1 MFSLPSPSSLL
12 KVPNG
17 FVFWY
22 NVFPHVSLLED
33 LRKYCTHSVHNI
45 INTRFQF
52 PVSAL
57 VYEKCFISKGL
68 ITIFKLINLFWSKM
82 EQTLPGLGVTRF
94 TSSSASVCFLSP
106 FPESCSIGWDD
117 LFIPRH
123 FQRLITA
130 KLTGVDPTIYKEE
143 RLK

>member
-22 NVFPHVSLLED
+22 NLFPHVSW
-33 LRKYCTHSVHNI
+33 RFACIYSTHCVQII
-45 INTRFQF
+45 INTSFQF

-57 VYEKCFISKGL
+57 GYEKCFISKGL

-82 EQTLPGLGVTRF
+82 EQTLPGFGVTRF

-117 LFIPRH
+117 LFLPRH
-123 FQRLITA
+123 FQRLITG
-130 KLTGVDPTIYKEE
+130 KLTGVDPKIYKEE

>member
-17 FVFWY
+17 FVFC
-22 NVFPHVSLLED
+22 VLCFGFHVSLHED
-33 LRKYCTHSVHNI
+33 LRTYSTHCVHII
-45 INTRFQF
+45 INTSFQF

-57 VYEKCFISKGL
+57 GYEKCFISKGL

-106 FPESCSIGWDD
+106 FPESCSIG
-117 LFIPRH
+117 
-123 FQRLITA
+123 
-130 KLTGVDPTIYKEE
+130 
-143 RLK
+143 

>member
-12 KVPNG
+12 KVSNG

-22 NVFPHVSLLED
+22 NLFPHVSLHED
-33 LRKYCTHSVHNI
+33 LRTYSTHCVQII
-45 INTRFQF
+45 INTSFQF

-57 VYEKCFISKGL
+57 GYEKCFISKGL
-68 ITIFKLINLFWSKM
+68 ITIFKLINLFRSKM
-82 EQTLPGLGVTRF
+82 EQTLPGFGVTRF

-123 FQRLITA
+123 FQRLITG
-130 KLTGVDPTIYKEE
+130 KLTGVDPKIYKEE